1 MTTAASLLI
10 TGGQVMRT
18 GADLHHPPVADVLVE
33 GARIA
38 RVEPDL
44 AARADIAGGDDV
56 EVIDASGKLVVPGFV
71 NAHYHSHDVL
81 AKGLMEETI
90 LEKWRILALPAQY
103 PKRSAAEI
111 RARTLLGALECL
123 RSGMT
128 TVQDMVTLFPFDPAH
143 LETVLQ
149 AYRDIGIRSVVA
161 LQYGDRRGIDTVP
174 FWREIFPPETH
185 ALLSSAAEPDP
196 DFDLLAVLE
205 DDYLKAENAQPRMS
219 WALGPSSPERCS
231 TRLLERTADLS
242 SRYDLPVYTH
252 IYESKAMALQA
263 RHECADF
270 DGSLIARLKDIGI
283 LGPRLSLA
291 HSVWMLAE
299 EIESVGEAGANVVIN
314 PLSNTKLKSGIP
326 PIRELQQI
334 GVNLGLGCDNC
345 SCSDVQNMF
354 QAMKLFC
361 LLAAI
366 SDAEPGPPQAEA
378 AFHAATQGGA
388 RTALLDSDV
397 GVIEPGFRADLVV
410 LNLMDPTFVPLNS
423 AVRQLVYS
431 EAGRGVETVVVDGRV
446 VLREGR
452 LETMDEAE
460 ILREVAELQPG
471 FIEDFNAISARVEA
485 LDPYI
490 REAHRRTWA
499 EDVGTNRIFTGQ

>member
-1 MTTAASLLI
+1 MTDATSLLI
-10 TGGQVMRT
+10 TGGRVMRP
-18 GADLHHPPVADVLVE
+18 GVDLHHPPVADILIE
-33 GARIA
+33 GAHISRI
-38 RVEPDL
+38 EPDL
-44 AARADIAGGDDV
+44 GARADIASRADI
-56 EVIDASGKLVVPGFV
+56 EFIDASDKLVVPGFV

-90 LEKWRILALPAQY
+90 LEKWRILALPPQY
-103 PKRSAAEI
+103 PKRSTAEI

-128 TVQDMVTLFPFDPAH
+128 TIQDMVTLFPFDPEH

-149 AYRDIGIRSVVA
+149 AYRDIGVRCVLA

-174 FWREIFPPETH
+174 FWREVFPAETH

-196 DFDLLAVLE
+196 DFDLLTFLE
-205 DDYLKAENAQPRMS
+205 DAYLRPDSGGPRLT
-219 WALGPSSPERCS
+219 WALGPSAPERCS
-231 TRLLERTADLS
+231 TKLLERTADLS
-242 SRYDLPVYTH
+242 SRYDLPIYTH

-263 RHECADF
+263 RQECADF

-283 LGPRLSLA
+283 LGPRLSFA

-299 EIESVGEAGANVVIN
+299 EIEMVGEAGANVVIN

-326 PIRELQQI
+326 PIRQFQEMA
-334 GVNLGLGCDNC
+334 VNLGLGCDNC

-378 AFHAATQGGA
+378 AFYAATQGGA
-388 RTALLDSDV
+388 RTALLDGDI
-397 GVIEPGFRADLVV
+397 GALEPGYRADLVV
-410 LNLMDPTFVPLNS
+410 LNLMDPSFVPLNS

-431 EAGRGVETVVVDGRV
+431 EAGRAVETVVVDGRV
-446 VLREGR
+446 VLREGK
-452 LETMDEAE
+452 LETMDEAA
-460 ILREVAELQPG
+460 ILREVEELQPA
-471 FIEDFNAISARVEA
+471 FIKDFKEISARVA
-485 LDPYI
+485 SLDPYI

>member
-1 MTTAASLLI
+1 MTEMTSLLI
-10 TGGQVMRT
+10 TGGQVMRP
-18 GADLHHPPVADVLVE
+18 GADLHLPPVADILIE
-33 GARIA
+33 GAHIT
-38 RVEPDL
+38 RVEPGL
-44 AARADIAGGDDV
+44 RARAEIASRDDI
-56 EVIDASGKLVVPGFV
+56 EVIDASDKLVVPGFV

-103 PKRSAAEI
+103 PKRSTAEV

-128 TVQDMVTLFPFDPAH
+128 TIQDMVTLFPFDPEH

-174 FWREIFPPETH
+174 FWREIFPAETH
-185 ALLSSAAEPDP
+185 DLLSSAAEPDP
-196 DFDLLAVLE
+196 NFDLLKFLE
-205 DDYLKAENAQPRMS
+205 DAYLRPDNGGPRTT
-219 WALGPSSPERCS
+219 WALGPSAPERCS
-231 TRLLERTADLS
+231 TGLLEQTADLS
-242 SRYDLPVYTH
+242 ARYDLPIYTH
-252 IYESKAMALQA
+252 IYESKAMAVQA

-283 LGPRLSLA
+283 LGPRLSFA

-299 EIESVGEAGANVVIN
+299 EIEMVGEAGANVVIN

-326 PIRELQQI
+326 PIRQLQES

-378 AFHAATQGGA
+378 AFCAATQGGA
-388 RTALLDSDV
+388 RTALLEESI
-397 GVIEPGFRADLVV
+397 GVIEPGHRADLVV
-410 LNLMDPTFVPLNS
+410 FNLLDPSFVPLNS
-423 AVRQLVYS
+423 AIRQLVYS
-431 EAGRGVETVVVDGRV
+431 EAGRTVETVIVDGRA
-446 VLREGR
+446 VLRDGK
-452 LETMDEAE
+452 LETMDEIA
-460 ILREVAELQPG
+460 ILGEVAELQPD
-471 FIEDFNAISARVEA
+471 FIKDFEEISARVDS

-490 REAHRRTWA
+490 REAHRRAWA

>member
-1 MTTAASLLI
+1 LI

-128 TVQDMVTLFPFDPAH
+128 TVQDMVTLFPFDPEH

-205 DDYLKAENAQPRMS
+205 DEYLKADNSQPRMS

-231 TRLLERTADLS
+231 TGLLERTADLS

-252 IYESKAMALQA
+252 IY
-263 RHECADF
+263 
-270 DGSLIARLKDIGI
+270 
-283 LGPRLSLA
+283 
-291 HSVWMLAE
+291 

-326 PIRELQQI
+326 PIRDLQQI